1 MLPLVRQLVEGTPEE
16 MAKYI
21 HWGATT
27 QDIQDDASMLQIKRG
42 VALVKRELETLKRVL
57 KGLATT
63 HRDT

>member
-1 MLPLVRQLVEGTPEE
+1 LVEGTPDE

-42 VALVKRELETLKRVL
+42 ISLVKRELVSLKGVL
-57 KGLATT
+57 KGLAAT